1 MIKQLATVAVLA
13 MSSPA
18 IAEEA
23 SGLSF
28 SGEVDSQY
36 NVNTEVLDI
45 TLTPKASYWL
55 GGATELSVGTDL
67 TVWNN
72 NTEFMLLDHA
82 DTLPTLD
89 FKAEHMMD
97 SNWKVYGEVSYNLE
111 TETRSDITVGAS
123 FSF

>member
-1 MIKQLATVAVLA
+1 MIKQFATVAVLA

-72 NTEFMLLDHA
+72 NTEFMLLDHT